1 MNYLGHCLL
10 SVQTPSALMGS
21 LWPDFAKR
29 PEAEQCS
36 TLFLQHFDRHQLIDQ
51 LTDTSPTLT
60 PVRDYLRPTFR
71 KTTPVVI
78 DMLLDHHIA
87 LHWQSYSS
95 LTLEQFAH
103 NSYQQLSEFN
113 EMALPIRLTQ
123 TIETMRNYN
132 WFIAYRSPQGI
143 EKALQGVAKRIR
155 FTNPLTEQ
163 AATAVAST
171 QRFKRQFDQHIDEL
185 CKHLELSL

>member
-1 MNYLGHCLL
+1 
-10 SVQTPSALMGS
+10 MGS

-29 PEAEQCS
+29 PEPGQCS

-51 LTDTSPTLT
+51 LTDTSTTLAA
-60 PVRDYLRPTFR
+60 VRDDLRPTFR
-71 KTTPVVI
+71 KTTPIVI

-87 LHWQSYSS
+87 LHWHSYSS

-103 NSYQQLSEFN
+103 NSYQRLSAFN
-113 EMALPIRLTQ
+113 EMALPTRLAH
-123 TIETMRNYN
+123 TIEAMRNYN

-155 FTNPLTEQ
+155 FANPITEQ

-171 QRFKRQFDQHIDEL
+171 SKFKVPFDQHIDEL
-185 CKHLELSL
+185 CCHLQISL